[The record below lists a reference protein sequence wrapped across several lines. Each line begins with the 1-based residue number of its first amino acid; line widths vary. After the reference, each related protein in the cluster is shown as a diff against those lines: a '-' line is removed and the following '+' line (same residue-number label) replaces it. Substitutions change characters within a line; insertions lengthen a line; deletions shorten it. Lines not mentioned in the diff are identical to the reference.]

1 MSKLYVDE
9 IHPKT
14 TGGQVIIP
22 NKIAF
27 KAHGNNGAYVDTSPV
42 PFPSV
47 QFNYGGGYNSSTY
60 EFTVPVGGA
69 GLYQFGVFLGILR
82 TIGAS
87 QAAYPYLQIRRSG
100 SSLFSQYFY
109 SQSAGGDLYVG
120 SHITTIHPCE
130 VGDIAKVWFSKS
142 GNGSYYNDNSESS
155 FYGYLIG

>member
-9 IHPKT
+9 LHPKT
-14 TGGQVIIP
+14 TGGQVTIP

-27 KAHGNNGAYVDTSPV
+27 KAHGNNAAYVDTSPV

-60 EFTVPVGGA
+60 EFTVPVA

-82 TIGAS
+82 LIGVS
-87 QAAYPYLQIRRSG
+87 QAAYPLLLISRPSVG
-100 SSLFSQYFY
+100 TLFSQYFY
-109 SQSAGGDLYVG
+109 SQSAGGDLYIG

-130 VGDIAKVWFSKS
+130 VGDTAKVTFNKS